1 MLGHVKTAVTGPP
14 RPVNCSNLQQRTLS
28 HGHLVPLRMISL
40 FPLLIS
46 FLMLHSWVMP
56 VYGQDQ
62 PRTGIKEIA
71 IEELPSEARTTLRLI
86 EKGGPFPYQR
96 DGALFGNFER
106 RLPIKKRGYYRE
118 FTVPTPGR
126 RDRGARRIVAGE
138 NGDCYYTEDHYRTF
152 RKIRKGLSP

>member
-1 MLGHVKTAVTGPP
+1 
-14 RPVNCSNLQQRTLS
+14 
-28 HGHLVPLRMISL
+28 MISL

-46 FLMLHSWVMP
+46 FLMLYSWVIP
-56 VYGQDQ
+56 VYSQDQ

-71 IEELPSEARTTLRLI
+71 IEDLPIEARTTLRLI

-138 NGDCYYTEDHYRTF
+138 NGECYYTEDHYRTF

>member
-1 MLGHVKTAVTGPP
+1 
-14 RPVNCSNLQQRTLS
+14 
-28 HGHLVPLRMISL
+28 MIRL

-46 FLMLHSWVMP
+46 FLMLHSWVIP

-62 PRTGIKEIA
+62 PKTGIKEIA

-96 DGALFGNFER
+96 DGAVFGNFER

-138 NGDCYYTEDHYRTF
+138 NGECYYTEDHYRTF